1 MITKKRI
8 VIRPKNS
15 SDAWDD
21 YSWET
26 DPELAELD
34 AAPVIHMP
42 YSQYLLDYDF
52 EIRRA
57 SPTSRQFAVDT
68 LDGEHIG
75 SCSYYNLNEDE
86 GEVELGIMIGNRDY
100 WDRGYGTDTVISLVN
115 HIFSKLKVDRIYLK
129 TLESNHRAQ
138 KCFRKSGFTG
148 YGQLTNYEYRFVQM
162 EIYRDRWQEQ
172 LAETEE

>member
-8 VIRPKNS
+8 VIRPKSS

-34 AAPVIHMP
+34 AAPVVRMP

-57 SPTSRQFAVDT
+57 SPTSQQFAVDT

-75 SCSYYNLNEDE
+75 NCSYYNLNKDN
-86 GEVELGIMIGNRDY
+86 GEVELGIIIGNRDY
-100 WDRGYGTDTVISLVN
+100 WSRGYGTDTVITLVN
-115 HIFSKLKVDRIYLK
+115 HIFSQLKVNRIHLK

-138 KCFRKSGFTG
+138 ICFRKCGFIVC
-148 YGQLTNYEYRFVQM
+148 GQLAKREYQFIRM